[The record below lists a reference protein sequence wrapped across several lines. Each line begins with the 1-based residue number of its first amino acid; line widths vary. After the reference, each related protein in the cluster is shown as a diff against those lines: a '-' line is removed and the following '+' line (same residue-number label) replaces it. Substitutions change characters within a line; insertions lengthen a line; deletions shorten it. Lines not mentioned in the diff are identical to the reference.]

1 MSIILRN
8 KPLAEVCATKPITS
22 NPKNLQFLEVEHALV
37 PVSFK
42 DSDLAIMA
50 GAYTII
56 HADLLPKR
64 DSIYLEQDNQEYDS
78 VLVSNSKASQKPEVQ
93 LVKEA
98 FIADDTR
105 EFVLKNYADTVTWPK
120 R

>member
-1 MSIILRN
+1 MRN
-8 KPLAEVCATKPITS
+8 KPLAKVCATKPITS

-78 VLVSNSKASQKPEVQ
+78 VLVSNSKAEVQ